1 MWWKEEGAL
10 LSLSLSQIDK
20 RDLSYLAGTRVS
32 GTRNSTVILSDKFS
46 LYFNLNDI
54 SYTHVMVNHSEN
66 FVDPYTEA
74 HSNTTEGVW
83 NAVGYPS
90 EHWNSD
96 LIEFWHNPSKHRKFW
111 SYPSKHWN
119 FDLIVTLA
127 LWFYSSKLWNSDLIF
142 PNIGIVTLSFQTLEL
157 GPSVITDRTFIRPGF
172 EMFLQMGPLLRL
184 GPVITLVAFT
194 RPSDR
199 MRKKFISKVFK
210 HSLKFIRL
218 LQVVFSSQQGLNRPV
233 VNAIQWHHSLPENR
247 IVILIG
253 WLSKHL
259 HNYV

>member
-1 MWWKEEGAL
+1 M

-90 EHWNSD
+90 KHWNSD
-96 LIEFWHNPSKHRKFW
+96 LILSN
-111 SYPSKHWN
+111 
-119 FDLIVTLA
+119 T
-127 LWFYSSKLWNSDLIF
+127 
-142 PNIGIVTLSFQTLEL
+142 GILTLSFQTLE
-157 GPSVITDRTFIRPGF
+157 F
-172 EMFLQMGPLLRL
+172 
-184 GPVITLVAFT
+184 
-194 RPSDR
+194 
-199 MRKKFISKVFK
+199 
-210 HSLKFIRL
+210 
-218 LQVVFSSQQGLNRPV
+218 
-233 VNAIQWHHSLPENR
+233 
-247 IVILIG
+247 
-253 WLSKHL
+253 
-259 HNYV
+259 